1 MTDQNQRQNGTDGK
15 KTFRFKFNLN
25 TLYLLIGMLLLGLMF
40 FNEDS
45 SAQREITYGEFQQ
58 YVRNGYVNRVV
69 GYDDNSVEAYIKQ
82 QYVPQVFKQ
91 DSTKVGKKPFV
102 VTEAPSRHSLGEF
115 IDQEMQ
121 QSHFDG
127 TIQYKKRQNYFW
139 AWFWQIM
146 PLVFFIA
153 FMIYS
158 LFFV

>member
-82 QYVPQVFKQ
+82 Q
-91 DSTKVGKKPFV
+91 
-102 VTEAPSRHSLGEF
+102 
-115 IDQEMQ
+115 
-121 QSHFDG
+121 
-127 TIQYKKRQNYFW
+127 
-139 AWFWQIM
+139 
-146 PLVFFIA
+146 
-153 FMIYS
+153 
-158 LFFV
+158 